1 MSQMRWPAGGG
12 NIDINPKCDLLFDN
26 KSLSMTELADSSA
39 TATDT
44 FDGGGAGLP
53 SVALSHQQREYYGEH
68 VRRTERADEEEE
80 DLDVEESRFNEF
92 AIGTLNQHQH
102 HHHHQLTTLSH
113 PHVEKSSQPK
123 ESTGMIM
130 VRGAVGDGE
139 GMAYDK
145 VVGRTGR
152 EGREEEVD
160 QVVASSRKRPP
171 PVMVPTTQDEIDD
184 ERIFYDI
191 VDSKHLIS
199 RLGSS
204 GLPRPGG
211 LMMGLSLAAFSAP
224 QQQRGG
230 SEAPSS
236 SSSSSS
242 KSAPSNGGGG
252 VGGSAKG
259 QQKSA
264 GNALELGF
272 VVWWSEVVILYSVFG
287 VCGAVGLVDIDRQSD
302 SQDPKYSYRLYSLL
316 FPLIFTPFPGLTLGV
331 SLLFSFVGIS

>member
-53 SVALSHQQREYYGEH
+53 SVALSHQQREYFGEH

-102 HHHHQLTTLSH
+102 HHQHHHQLTTLSH
-113 PHVEKSSQPK
+113 PHVEKGSQPK

-264 GNALELGF
+264 GNALEL
-272 VVWWSEVVILYSVFG
+272 WLLFG
-287 VCGAVGLVDIDRQSD
+287 GVEWLFYIPCLGCAVRLDLWTYTD
-302 SQDPKYSYRLYSLL
+302 SQTVKIQSIVIDCTHSCSLSSLL
-316 FPLIFTPFPGLTLGV
+316 LSRV
-331 SLLFSFVGIS
+331 